1 MVMFY
6 EELRTSSPPADALY
20 AAQMRMRRLTE
31 SDLLKIID
39 EVQQHFLHGDA
50 DEFVLEPMDL
60 IEELKEQKVME
71 LREER
76 YWAAFVL
83 TGYGSRELYHASLET
98 LREA

>member
-6 EELRTSSPPADALY
+6 EELRKSLPPADALY

-31 SDLLKIID
+31 DDLLDIVD
-39 EVQQHFLHGDA
+39 EVQQHFIHGDA
-50 DEFVLEPMDL
+50 DEFVMEPMDL
-60 IEELKEQKVME
+60 IEQLKEQKVME

-83 TGYGSRELYHASLET
+83 TGYGSRALYHSSPET
-98 LREA
+98 R